1 MKRLSRLHFDHPIFF
16 LINLLTSFS
25 INLYIQIPNPK
36 TNNNNSFTCSNNND
50 GNLSISFNKMEDISK
65 SDFSFNDISVIKEE
79 DHESSPRTFQNYF
92 CKEKVKK
99 LKIKRK
105 FRKKS
110 DAK

>member
-1 MKRLSRLHFDHPIFF
+1 
-16 LINLLTSFS
+16 
-25 INLYIQIPNPK
+25 
-36 TNNNNSFTCSNNND
+36 
-50 GNLSISFNKMEDISK
+50 MEDISK
-65 SDFSFNDISVIKEE
+65 SDFSFNDISVVKEE
-79 DHESSPRTFQNYF
+79 DHESSPRTFQNFF